1 MSIQNIFS
9 CVHGA
14 PSSSEN
20 FKGANVLL
28 SSTLAKIEK
37 PSNKIALFKEAVY
50 EK

>member
-14 PSSSEN
+14 PPSMEN

-28 SSTLAKIEK
+28 SSTLVKIEK
-37 PSNKIALFKEAVY
+37 PSKKIALFKEAVY